1 MVFYFNLSKILKRDN
16 YLKKLLL
23 KGYKNVSIF
32 YCCSFKS
39 KKVTM
44 SAFILSKIACA
55 DLSRPLNPKKK
66 KSSRLLLFFF
76 FWCGALQS

>member
-66 KSSRLLLFFF
+66 KSS
-76 FWCGALQS
+76 STT